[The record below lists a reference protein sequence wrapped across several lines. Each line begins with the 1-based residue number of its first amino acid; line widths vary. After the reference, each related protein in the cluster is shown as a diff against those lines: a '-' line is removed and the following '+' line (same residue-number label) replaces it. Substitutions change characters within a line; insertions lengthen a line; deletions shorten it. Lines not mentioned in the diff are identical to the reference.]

1 MNKRKDLLDEISDN
15 YLIFHDKSS
24 KAFLEIVEDYYNKVD
39 FELDTDLSDIFFE
52 LYLSKEQL
60 SYDDIV
66 NKYSI
71 CLSTLDRYRIRFNN
85 LAEKLLPKIS
95 LHVFN

>member
-52 LYLSKEQL
+52 LYLSKERL
-60 SYDDIV
+60 TYDEIV
-66 NKYSI
+66 RKCNI
-71 CLSTLDRYRIRFNN
+71 CLSTLDRCRIRFNK
-85 LAEKLLPKIS
+85 LAEKLLPK
-95 LHVFN
+95 FNMFRQN